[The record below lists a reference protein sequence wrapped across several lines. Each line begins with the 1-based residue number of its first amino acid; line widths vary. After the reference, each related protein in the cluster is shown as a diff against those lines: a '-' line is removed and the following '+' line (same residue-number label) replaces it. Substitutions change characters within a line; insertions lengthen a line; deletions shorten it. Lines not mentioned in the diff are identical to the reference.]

1 MCHILCL
8 IEEKFLNAIKVL
20 NQDAVHHHAVQSV
33 NQDVNVMLDISVVM
47 MVNVFV
53 PKSVSLMNNVHL
65 ANITTNVQT
74 FVMNF
79 IAAQILV
86 AVFHWRKFAINL

>member
-1 MCHILCL
+1 M
-8 IEEKFLNAIKVL
+8 NAIKVL
-20 NQDAVHHHAVQSV
+20 NQDAVHHHAVQFA
-33 NQDVNVMLDISVVM
+33 NQDVNVMLDIFVVM

-65 ANITTNVQT
+65 VSITTNVQT
-74 FVMNF
+74 FVTNF

-86 AVFHWRKFAINL
+86 AVFHWRKYVINL